1 MNPKPGNAHG
11 TGAFMVLAFVLL
23 WNSGFIGAEFVLPH
37 TEPFSLMFWRYWAL
51 ALLLAGVLLLRGQL
65 RWPGLSTSMFES
77 AIGVL
82 AHGAWLGC
90 VIFALHWG
98 VPAGIVALVV
108 ALQPMTTG
116 ALAGLLTGESVSV
129 RGWAGLI
136 VAFAGVSIVVMARV
150 DFADAGSI
158 TAYLLPFGSVLAI
171 TLASLLERR
180 AALRDGPNRIPML
193 LGLFYQAVATAAAVT
208 LPALLIEGLAADPN
222 PAFVA
227 AMAWLIVGVSLIAYA
242 LMWKLIEHM
251 DATRVASLFYLGP
264 PVTMLMSWLAFGDT
278 LLATDIAGLIVVA
291 AGVALVQVR
300 RRGNRLGYQ

>member
-1 MNPKPGNAHG
+1 MKIKPDTAPGMSA
-11 TGAFMVLAFVLL
+11 AMVLAFVLL
-23 WNSGFIGAEFVLPH
+23 WNSGFIGAEFVLPY

-51 ALLLAGVLLLRGQL
+51 ALLLAGFLVFRGQL
-65 RWPGLSTSMFES
+65 RWPGLSAAMFES
-77 AIGVL
+77 AIGIL

-108 ALQPMTTG
+108 ALQPMATG
-116 ALAGLLTGESVSV
+116 ALSGLLTGESVSA
-129 RGWAGLI
+129 RSWAGLV
-136 VAFAGVSIVVMARV
+136 VAFAGVALVILVRV
-150 DFADAGSI
+150 DLADPGSI

-180 AALRDGPNRIPML
+180 AALREGPKRIPTL
-193 LGLFYQAVATAAAVT
+193 LGMFYQAVATAAAVT
-208 LPALLIEGLAADPN
+208 LPALLIEGLYAEPN

-227 AMAWLIVGVSLIAYA
+227 SMAWLIVGVSLFAYA
-242 LMWKLIEHM
+242 LMWKLIERM

-278 LLATDIAGLIVVA
+278 LLASDIAGLLVVA

-300 RRGNRLGYQ
+300 PRGNRMQY